1 MSAHD
6 AIISL
11 MNIRTQILIWPPMKN
26 YIAFLLLSL
35 ATLACHADPGFFVS
49 NGWWVRT
56 PEAGTNTTD
65 RTFEWAYSEGAPSCN
80 ITNCKIAG
88 GLYNAGYRFF
98 GPVIT
103 TDPSKGTADSFFAMG
118 TYVGIR
124 STDTYAMVVER
135 FKSTYGVSGTAWVP
149 KRTSVWAN
157 GYRPWDCMSVY
168 KDANNGST
176 LSEAVSG
183 TCIRTTERTFEPA
196 TCNITGPT
204 AINHGL
210 MEVSEVNGKTAQI
223 NATVT
228 CPVTTYVQFRII
240 SQNVNLGNGITSQIK
255 VNNSTSP
262 PSQQVK
268 AGVATSVPIT
278 STLVATNPQPG
289 QFSGS
294 SVIVVNVY

>member
-6 AIISL
+6 AIISQ
-11 MNIRTQILIWPPMKN
+11 MNIRTQILIRSPMKN

-49 NGWWVRT
+49 NGWWIRT

-65 RTFEWAYSEGAPSCN
+65 RTFEWAYSEGAPSCD
-80 ITNCKIAG
+80 IANCKIAG
-88 GLYNAGYRFF
+88 GLYNAGYRYF

-103 TDPSKGTADSFFAMG
+103 TEPSRGSAVSSRSPS
-118 TYVGIR
+118 YVEIR

-135 FKSTYGVSGTAWVP
+135 FKSTYGTSG
-149 KRTSVWAN
+149 SVWMPRSLSVWSN
-157 GYRPWDCMSVY
+157 EFRPWDCMAVY
-168 KDANNGST
+168 QQANSGTTPSD
-176 LSEAVSG
+176 AVSG
-183 TCIRTTERTFEPA
+183 TCVSTRERTSTPE

-228 CPVTTYVQFRII
+228 CPVTTYVQFKII
-240 SQNVNLGNGITSQIK
+240 SQNINLGNGITSQIK
-255 VNNSTSP
+255 VNNSTYP
-262 PSQQVK
+262 PTQQVK
-268 AGVATSVPIT
+268 AGVATSVQIS